1 MMPRAGGQY
10 VFLRESY
17 SPMFGFLFG
26 WAMFLV
32 VQTGTIAAV
41 AVAFAKFL
49 GVFWPQDLRR
59 RLPRRADPANRQL
72 LCAQPVKPA
81 ARRPRPDRRA

>member
-1 MMPRAGGQY
+1 
-10 VFLRESY
+10 
-17 SPMFGFLFG
+17 MFGFLFG

-49 GVFWPQDLRR
+49 GVFWPRDRGR
-59 RLPRRADPANRQL
+59 RLSRRADPAGR
-72 LCAQPVKPA
+72 LCAEPLDAA
-81 ARRPRPDRRA
+81 ARRRRPDRRC

>member
-1 MMPRAGGQY
+1 
-10 VFLRESY
+10 
-17 SPMFGFLFG
+17 MFGFLFG

-49 GVFWPQDLRR
+49 GVFWPAIGAELYLVEPM
-59 RLPRRADPANRQL
+59 RLGGLWPEPLD
-72 LCAQPVKPA
+72 PA
-81 ARRPRPDRRA
+81 ARRPRS